1 MAVKLHSGEC
11 LCGGVRYVVN
21 GELRDVVVCHCSRCR
36 RTHGHVAAYTA
47 CAAKD
52 LDVVADTTLVWYQS
66 DGRVRGFCN
75 RCGASLFWQAFDRPT
90 ISIAA
95 GTLDEPTGLRT
106 IAQIHTDDP
115 GDYYSDLGEGEIHP
129 GGLPDA

>member
-1 MAVKLHSGEC
+1 MKLHSGQC
-11 LCGGVRYVVN
+11 LCGGVRYIVN

-52 LDVVADTTLVWYQS
+52 LDVVADATLVWYQS

-75 RCGASLFWQAFDRPT
+75 RCGASLFWQVFDRPT

-95 GTLDEPTGLRT
+95 GTLDEPTGLNT
-106 IAQIHTDDP
+106 IAQIHTDEP
-115 GDYYSDLGEGEIHP
+115 GDYYTELGEGEIHP
-129 GGLPDA
+129 GGLPAG